1 MAKRFRALRLLAL
14 LYQILAWMALVGG
27 VLVAIFAV
35 ILGVVSGR
43 AGGPSPMVADFP
55 LLNRAVG
62 LAAGIVVAFIIVLAG
77 IIYFVLLY
85 AMSEVIRLGLAIE
98 QNTRETA
105 QYIRG
110 EGTIGPPSDQA
121 ADWG

>member
-14 LYQILAWMALVGG
+14 LYQILAWVTLVGG
-27 VLVAIFAV
+27 VLAGIFAV
-35 ILGVVSGR
+35 ILGIVSGR

-77 IIYFVLLY
+77 IIQFILLY
-85 AMSEVIRLGLAIE
+85 ATSEVIHLGLAIE

-110 EGTIGPPSDQA
+110 ESTVGPPGEQA
-121 ADWG
+121 AEWG